1 MTTTVGL
8 DIGATKILGV
18 VVDGQGAILAR
29 VREETSPGAAGVLAS
44 AAAVVERLQAA
55 SGEVLTGPVG
65 VGIPGLVDVATG
77 SVVHAVNLDL
87 AGEPFPLAER
97 LAERLG
103 LSVTVDN
110 DLNAATLGA
119 HVLSGVDDLVYLS
132 LGTGLAA
139 GLVLDGRIRRGARG
153 AAGEI
158 GHIPVDPT
166 GALCQCGQRGC
177 LETIASGSAI
187 AAAWPSD
194 GVPAAQALFAAAAA
208 GTPAAIAVRDT
219 FLRGVADAIRM
230 ICLGVD
236 PATVIIGGGVAGL
249 GEPLLAGV
257 RSALRQQAASSP
269 FLAALDLAGRVRVV
283 PADVPVAALGAA
295 LLGTHLTGAH

>member
-1 MTTTVGL
+1 VTTTVGL

-18 VVDGQGAILAR
+18 VVDGQGAILAQ
-29 VREETSPGAAGVLAS
+29 VREETSPGADGVLSS
-44 AAAVVERLQAA
+44 AATVVERLQAA
-55 SGEVLTGPVG
+55 SGEPLTGPVG

-77 SVVHAVNLDL
+77 SVAHAVNLDL

-103 LSVTVDN
+103 LSVAVDN

-177 LETIASGSAI
+177 LETVASGSAI
-187 AAAWPSD
+187 AASWPSE
-194 GVPAAQALFAAAAA
+194 GVPAAQALFAAAAS
-208 GTPAAIAVRDT
+208 GTPAAVRVLDT

-230 ICLGVD
+230 ICLAVD
-236 PATVIIGGGVAGL
+236 PATVILGGGVAAL
-249 GEPLLAGV
+249 GEPLLAAVQG
-257 RSALRQQAASSP
+257 ALRQQAATSP

>member
-18 VVDGQGAILAR
+18 VVDDRGEIVAQ
-29 VREETSPGAAGVLAS
+29 VREQTSPGAEGVLAS
-44 AAAVVERLQAA
+44 AAAVVRRLGDI
-55 SGEVLTGPVG
+55 SGLELTGPVG

-77 SVVHAVNLDL
+77 TVAHAVNLDL
-87 AGEPFPLAER
+87 AGDPFPLAER

-103 LSVTVDN
+103 LSVVVDN

-119 HVLSGVDDLVYLS
+119 HVLSGVDDLAYLS

-139 GLVLDGRIRRGARG
+139 GLVLDGRIRRGSSG

-158 GHIPVDPT
+158 GHVPVDRS
-166 GALCQCGQRGC
+166 GVVCQCGQRGC

-187 AAAWPSD
+187 TTAWPVD
-194 GVPAAQALFAAAAA
+194 GRPAAQALFAAADL
-208 GTPAAIAVRDT
+208 GTPAAVAARDA
-219 FLRGVADAIRM
+219 FLCGVADAIRM
-230 ICLGVD
+230 LCLAVD
-236 PATVIIGGGVAGL
+236 PGTVILGGGVAAL
-249 GEPLLAGV
+249 GEPLRLAVQG
-257 RSALRQQAASSP
+257 ALRQQAAGSA
-269 FLAALDLAGRVRVV
+269 FLATLDLAARVRVV

-295 LLGTHLTGAH
+295 LLGTHLTGG